1 MSNTVKK
8 KHSIRTRIA
17 RSMIA
22 VSLVSIFVL
31 GTAAV
36 SGLLRMRA
44 QTQEITGSMGTQ
56 AAENSRA
63 ILESQAMA
71 QLSA

>member
-1 MSNTVKK
+1 MSNAVKK

-17 RSMIA
+17 RAMIA

-31 GTAAV
+31 GAAAV
-36 SGLLRMRA
+36 SGLLRMQA
-44 QTQEITGSMGTQ
+44 QTQEITGDMGTQ

-63 ILESQAMA
+63 FWKRRRCRS
-71 QLSA
+71 